1 MAPIPWT
8 VISGVVT
15 VQLIVKLNV
24 LLVLYVNETV
34 PVTGDP
40 AEFAREVRLNVVVC
54 PGVREV
60 EPKFPAWNPALNVGG
75 LVSRLNVP
83 ELVLRTVIC
92 CTSCVLSGVMPML

>member
-1 MAPIPWT
+1 M
-8 VISGVVT
+8 
-15 VQLIVKLNV
+15 KLNGLSLPI
-24 LLVLYVNETV
+24 LLLKEIV

-40 AEFAREVRLNVVVC
+40 AEVARQVRLNVVVC

-75 LVSRLNVP
+75 LVSRFNVP